1 MLPRPFPPFL
11 FPLALLPSLRSNDP
25 KLEGARALQK
35 LAESTGAR
43 AGECKSEGAV
53 VTGFVLSYQ
62 CALLIGAI
70 TSDWLKTAGAPLA
83 IIKAAVAGAFLYIGI
98 VEVGM
103 KELLVCR
110 SDLDGSHLGCSAKAL
125 EVGKLFMF
133 LLGFLAMSVLAAY
146 I

>member
-1 MLPRPFPPFL
+1 MLFLIICRYALGSTSVTAAIPFKRH
-11 FPLALLPSLRSNDP
+11 LLL
-25 KLEGARALQK
+25 
-35 LAESTGAR
+35 
-43 AGECKSEGAV
+43 AV
-53 VTGFVLSYQ
+53 VFALSTPTGI
-62 CALLIGAI
+62 LIGAI

-110 SDLDGSHLGCSAKAL
+110 SDLDGSHIGCSAKAL